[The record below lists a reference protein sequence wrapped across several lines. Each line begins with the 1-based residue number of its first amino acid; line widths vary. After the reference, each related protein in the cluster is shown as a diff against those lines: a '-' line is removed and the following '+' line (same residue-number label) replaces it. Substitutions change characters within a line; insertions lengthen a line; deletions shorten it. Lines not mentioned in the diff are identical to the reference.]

1 MSLFAPR
8 SLSRRILLG
17 ELLAV
22 TLVAVLLPVLLMS
35 ALHAATA
42 REERVAL
49 RREADMIAGRL
60 HWRGDRLA
68 IDHPGELEPGYATAY
83 DGRAFAV
90 TDDAGR
96 VRLASRYAAGVPWR
110 RIAAHATR
118 PRFVGAEDFVLYARP
133 AAVGG
138 RDVRVMVAQDRSQ
151 PGVIVDDIERA
162 FLIRIGLVMPVL
174 LLLPVL
180 SGLAMR
186 RTVRAFRR
194 ASAEAEAIDASSRGV
209 PIAIEGLPTEVRPL
223 VAAANGLVERV
234 RRAFFRQSEFVGN
247 VVHELRTPLQTLALE
262 LDALPDPALRQRC
275 AAQVERLSHV
285 VTQLRD
291 LATLDDGDVRPW
303 EALDLAALAT
313 ETVVRMA
320 PAVIEGGH
328 HLAFAGAEGDA
339 GPRVRGNATLID
351 LAIANL
357 IGNAAKHT
365 PAGCTITVSV
375 RDDPAGAGAAVE
387 VADDGTGIACVDL
400 GDAQARYWRADHA
413 RSDSAG
419 LGLAIVTRIMERHG
433 GRLVLAVSGGTRA
446 TLCFPAAIDRA
457 GRAADGAAGRAE
469 DR

>member
-17 ELLAV
+17 EVLAV

-42 REERVAL
+42 REERAAL

-96 VRLASRYAAGVPWR
+96 VRLASRYAGGVPWR
-110 RIAAHATR
+110 RIAPQTVQ
-118 PRFVGAEDFVLYARP
+118 PRFVGAEDFALYVRP
-133 AAVGG
+133 VAVGG
-138 RDVRVMVAQDRSQ
+138 RGLRVMVAQDRSQ

-162 FLIRIGLVMPVL
+162 FLIRIALVMPVL

-186 RTVRAFRR
+186 RTVHAVRR
-194 ASAEAEAIDASSRGV
+194 ASGEAEAIQVASLGV
-209 PIAIEGLPTEVRPL
+209 PIAVDGLPAEMRPL

-234 RRAFFRQSEFVGN
+234 RRAFFRQAEFVGN

-275 AAQVERLSHV
+275 AMQVERLSHV

-291 LATLDDGDVRPW
+291 LATLDEGEAMPW
-303 EALDLAALAT
+303 MALDLAAVAT
-313 ETVVRMA
+313 ETVTRMA
-320 PAVIEGGH
+320 PAVIAGGH
-328 HLAFAGAEGDA
+328 HLAFAAADGEAVA
-339 GPRVRGNATLID
+339 RVRGNATLID

-365 PAGCTITVSV
+365 PAGCTIMVSV
-375 RDDPAGAGAAVE
+375 RGDGAGTVVE
-387 VADDGTGIACVDL
+387 VADDGPGIACTDP

-433 GRLVLAVSGGTRA
+433 GRLLLAVSGGTRA
-446 TLCFPAAIDRA
+446 TLRFPAAIDGVPCPTNGA
-457 GRAADGAAGRAE
+457 SGRGADR
-469 DR
+469 

>member
-17 ELLAV
+17 EVLAV

-42 REERVAL
+42 REERSAL
-49 RREADMIAGRL
+49 RREADMIARRL
-60 HWRGDRLA
+60 HGSGARLV

-90 TDDAGR
+90 MDEAGR
-96 VRLASRYAAGVPWR
+96 VRLASRYAAEVPWR
-110 RIAAHATR
+110 RIATPEVR
-118 PRFVGAEDFVLYARP
+118 PRFVGGEDFTLYARP
-133 AAVGG
+133 VEVDG
-138 RDVRVMVAQDRSQ
+138 RVLRVMVAQDRSQ

-162 FLIRIGLVMPVL
+162 FLIRIALVMPVL

-186 RTVRAFRR
+186 RTVRAVRR
-194 ASAEAEAIDASSRGV
+194 ASAAAEAIDDSARGV
-209 PIAIEGLPTEVRPL
+209 PITVEGLPTEVRPL

-291 LATLDDGDVRPW
+291 LATLDDGDGILRA
-303 EALDLAALAT
+303 ALDLTALAT
-313 ETVVRMA
+313 ETVMRIA

-328 HLAFAGAEGDA
+328 HLAFAGGEGDG
-339 GPRVRGNATLID
+339 GPRVRGHATLID

-357 IGNAAKHT
+357 IGNAVKHT
-365 PAGCTITVSV
+365 PAGCTITVTV
-375 RDDPAGAGAAVE
+375 RGDAESAVVE
-387 VADDGTGIACVDL
+387 VADDGPGIACADL

-446 TLCFPAAIDRA
+446 TLVFPAAIDRA
-457 GRAADGAAGRAE
+457 GRAADGASADPSER
-469 DR
+469 